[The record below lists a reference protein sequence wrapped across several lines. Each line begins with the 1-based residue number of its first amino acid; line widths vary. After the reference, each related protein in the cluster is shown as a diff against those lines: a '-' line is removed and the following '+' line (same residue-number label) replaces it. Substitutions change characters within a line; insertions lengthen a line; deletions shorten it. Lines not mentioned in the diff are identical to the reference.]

1 MDLLRQINETLLLE
15 DPGSLK
21 DVPAAWWK
29 TLIAKGAGDKSS
41 IHEVGA
47 DVFRKT
53 KGVSDAGYR
62 ARGKIIT
69 DLIVNAGPKVAAA
82 FIKVDGEPFALIQV
96 ETATSGRSNF
106 EYRMITAEGEA
117 ATEEKSSQYTPQR
130 REMRHYTDSNGNR
143 QSYMGRAETRYHN
156 YTVQTL
162 TILQMASRIPVDG
175 KVDVYVFMKD
185 ESRAA
190 LAKER
195 KASRAGTMEYQNDRS
210 TKDANAYY
218 RGEKIP
224 KERFSPHNDAGLKQI
239 KQQAVKAF
247 VKARASDVIE
257 TAGKSIAGKLTEL
270 STQIDNAVNQASEG
284 KDFSLSAKS
293 LSNITTDLDQLSR
306 VLNSLQSL
314 SKKGVRDTYNKDKKS
329 WEYKRFLEE
338 LETFKNYI
346 ETGKVPSRY

>member
-1 MDLLRQINETLLLE
+1 MDLLRQINETTLLLE

-29 TLIAKGAGDKSS
+29 QLIQKGAGDKSS

-69 DLIVNAGPKVAAA
+69 DLIVNAGPNVAAA
-82 FIKVDGEPFALIQV
+82 FIKVEGEPFALIQV
-96 ETATSGRSNF
+96 QTATNGRSNF
-106 EYRMITAEGEA
+106 EYRMITSEGEA
-117 ATEEKSSQYTPQR
+117 ATEEKSSHHTPQR
-130 REMRHYTDSNGNR
+130 REMRYYTDSNGQR
-143 QSYMGRAETRYHN
+143 QSYMGRAETRYHT
-156 YTVQTL
+156 YQIQTL
-162 TILQMASRIPVDG
+162 TILQMAQRIPVDA

-195 KASRAGTMEYQNDRS
+195 KAGREGTMNRQDNRS
-210 TKDANAYY
+210 VRDANAYY
-218 RGEKIP
+218 SGEVVP
-224 KERFSPHNDAGLKQI
+224 KERFSAHNDAGLKQI

-247 VKARASDVIE
+247 IKSRASDVIE

-270 STQIDNAVNQASEG
+270 STQIDNAVNLASEG
-284 KDFSLSAKS
+284 KDFTLSAKS
-293 LSNITTDLDQLSR
+293 LSNITNDLDKLSR

-314 SKKGVRDTYNKDKKS
+314 SKKGIRGTYNKNEKS
-329 WEYKRFLEE
+329 WEYSRFLEE
-338 LETFKNYI
+338 LQAFKNYI
-346 ETGKVPSRY
+346 ESGK

>member
-29 TLIAKGAGDKSS
+29 QLIQKGAGDKSS

-96 ETATSGRSNF
+96 EHTTSGRSSF
-106 EYRMITAEGEA
+106 EYKMITSDGEA
-117 ATEEKSSQYTPQR
+117 ATETKTSQHTPQR
-130 REMRHYTDSNGNR
+130 QEMRTYTDSNGQTR
-143 QSYMGRAETRYHN
+143 SYKGRAQTRYHS
-156 YTVQTL
+156 YEVKTL
-162 TILQMASRIPVDG
+162 TILQMASRIPVEG
-175 KVDVYVFMKD
+175 KVDVYVFMQD
-185 ESRAA
+185 ESRAS
-190 LAKER
+190 LARDR
-195 KASRAGTMEYQNDRS
+195 KAGRAGIMTYQKDRS
-210 TKDANAYY
+210 ARDANEYY
-218 RGEKIP
+218 KGEVIP
-224 KERFSPHNDAGLKQI
+224 KERFSPHNDAGLAQI
-239 KQQAVKAF
+239 KKQAVKAF

-270 STQIDNAVNQASEG
+270 STQIDNAVSLASEG

-293 LSNITTDLDQLSR
+293 LNTITTDLDKLSR
-306 VLNSLQSL
+306 VLMSLQSL
-314 SKKGVRDTYNKDKKS
+314 SKKGVRDTYNKEKKS

-338 LETFKNYI
+338 LEAFKNYI
-346 ETGKVPSRY
+346 ETGK